1 MSPTRDIM
9 SPMNTKPPIPGP
21 SAPVPRERL
30 TFDVPPDVLFLLD
43 YIAGATGMS
52 RNAVVLMIVGN
63 GVVDFI
69 DKARELKARVK
80 DLSRVGK

>member
-1 MSPTRDIM
+1 
-9 SPMNTKPPIPGP
+9 MNPKNTPLPP
-21 SAPVPRERL
+21 ANAVPRERL
-30 TFDVPPDVLFLLD
+30 TFDVPPDVLLLLD

-69 DKARELKARVK
+69 DKSHQLRDRVK
-80 DLSRVGK
+80 QIQRAGK